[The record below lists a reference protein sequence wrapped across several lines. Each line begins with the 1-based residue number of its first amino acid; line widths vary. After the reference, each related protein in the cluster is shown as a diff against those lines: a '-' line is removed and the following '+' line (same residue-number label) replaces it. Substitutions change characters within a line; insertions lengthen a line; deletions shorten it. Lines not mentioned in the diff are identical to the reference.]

1 MKSLLTLALVCAAFL
16 LGGCADNSLMTDEEY
31 NRVKGPAPYSPDPTG
46 HMPQSPYAQGA
57 RY

>member
-1 MKSLLTLALVCAAFL
+1 MRSLFILALACGALL

-31 NRVKGPAPYSPDPTG
+31 NRVKGPAAYSPDPTG
-46 HMPQSPYAQGA
+46 HMPQSPYTSQ